1 MSHPAK
7 QGLIQAFSIYI
18 DTLVVCTASGL
29 MILVTNMYN
38 VFPDGGATAL
48 IEHVPGVA
56 AGTAWTQMAV
66 STVFEST
73 GSGFVSI
80 AVFLFAFT
88 TLMAYY
94 YIAETTIVYLDRQLK
109 YPILKLVLKMVFL
122 LILFM
127 GSVQSVSMMWSL
139 GDIGFGSMSYL
150 NLIAIVF
157 LSKPALRALR
167 DYERQEKLGIDP
179 VFDPK
184 VAGVENAQLWE
195 EISREY
201 QSQTQSPQ
209 HKQIG
214 KLTEEQE

>member
-1 MSHPAK
+1 
-7 QGLIQAFSIYI
+7 
-18 DTLVVCTASGL
+18 
-29 MILVTNMYN
+29 
-38 VFPDGGATAL
+38 
-48 IEHVPGVA
+48 

-73 GSGFVSI
+73 GSGFVSV

-94 YIAETTIVYLDRQLK
+94 YIAETTIVYLDRKLK
-109 YPILKLVLKMVFL
+109 YPILKLLLKIVFL
-122 LILFM
+122 VIIFI
-127 GSVQSVSMMWSL
+127 GSIQSVSMMWSL

-184 VAGVENAQLWE
+184 VAGIENAEVWE

-201 QSQTQSPQ
+201 QSHHQDN
-209 HKQIG
+209 KQEETE
-214 KLTEEQE
+214 KRLTTE